1 MILAPDL
8 EEVRIKYN
16 VSQKNN
22 FGRLLGVL
30 GVYGQIRV
38 RSEVFVALTMNISVV
53 LCGIKLPTF
62 PQDFY
67 LLCFQTEMD
76 FKELVVE
83 SGVH

>member
-30 GVYGQIRV
+30 GVYG
-38 RSEVFVALTMNISVV
+38 
-53 LCGIKLPTF
+53 
-62 PQDFY
+62 
-67 LLCFQTEMD
+67 
-76 FKELVVE
+76 
-83 SGVH
+83 